1 MAKNTEFP
9 INYYI
14 ARLTASFMAGE
25 NVNIRLIID
34 DDIIGIESS
43 PKINLIGERVNTLY
57 IKKTLKMDDNLLF
70 GVDDGPLLVY
80 SWVGNYTANIN
91 LDRAECSDT
100 TKRVIRGV
108 FERYHTIL
116 EKMEGK
122 IHFLDNK
129 KDDSDHETE
138 VSIINDT
145 LCAKKIPYDSENHW
159 IFSALNLV
167 CTDIG
172 RGDFKMYSTKYNGD
186 TIVISALNDHGN
198 KTPSIYIEL
207 NGKLIAQTDT
217 YFERAQIGKLGR
229 NNKFIQHFMMEYSNH
244 IKNDKFATIT
254 IKDANGDIEYIT
266 LPNSI
271 DNAVNFMTSTPPLG
285 MIKTFVYYIE
295 NRKIILTNQTFK
307 GTGRNAKWFDIGN
320 VTLAMN
326 VTPTATAKQVNEFVD
341 LVADDHEFDAYNS
354 IKPYAKALL
363 WMYHKRMHI
372 IMAAARVRS
381 FIIDQYNT
389 GRKITEYIGPTIF
402 DFVLSDNDE
411 ICTISP
417 NNRPS
422 VDVMLD
428 KLLDTDLCKREKYC
442 DVVVKDMYIHDT
454 ETYDFIRMIMNL

>member
-25 NVNIRLIID
+25 NADIRLVVD
-34 DDIIGIESS
+34 DDIIGIESVYV
-43 PKINLIGERVNTLY
+43 KMIGNRVNTLY
-57 IKKTLKMDDNLLF
+57 IKKAVKMDDSLLF

-80 SWVGNYTANIN
+80 SWISDRTANIN
-91 LDRAECSDT
+91 LDRAECSDI

-217 YFERAQIGKLGR
+217 YFERAQIGKLGM

-271 DNAVNFMTSTPPLG
+271 DNAVNFMTQTPKPG
-285 MIKTFVYYIE
+285 VIKTFVYRIE

-307 GTGRNAKWFDIGN
+307 ADARNAKWFMIGN
-320 VTLAMN
+320 VTLALN
-326 VTPTATAKQVNEFVD
+326 LNPTATIKQMNEFID

-354 IKPYAKALL
+354 ITPYVKALM
-363 WMYHKRMHI
+363 WQYHKRMHV
-372 IMAAARVRS
+372 IMAAERVKS
-381 FIIDQYNT
+381 FIIDLYSDGRSMVEYVGNT
-389 GRKITEYIGPTIF
+389 TFTFSISEDGKLC
-402 DFVLSDNDE
+402 FVNQSNGLALSIVIADMFNTNSYD
-411 ICTISP
+411 C
-417 NNRPS
+417 
-422 VDVMLD
+422 
-428 KLLDTDLCKREKYC
+428 EKYC
-442 DVVVKDMYIHDT
+442 NHVIKEMHLDNQEAYN
-454 ETYDFIRMIMNL
+454 FIKMVLNI